1 MTLTPRDGTVFLVGE
16 SPEAVERFMLARG
29 CVHHRGG
36 YRHPE
41 RPTHYAFVGDPNRL
55 RGLKSPLVYCVE
67 RYSARPDIRE
77 IEQIFIATK
86 ARLCFYP
93 R

>member
-16 SPEAVERFMLARG
+16 SPEAVEKFMLARG

-41 RPTHYAFVGDPNRL
+41 KPNRFVFVGDCNRL
-55 RGLKSPLVYCVE
+55 RGLQAPLVYLIE

-77 IEQIFIATK
+77 IEEIFVATK
-86 ARLCFYP
+86 ARLCLYP
-93 R
+93 G